1 MFARVAK
8 KVFTCKVSDHS
19 NLKMLCPKQ
28 MNQRLPIPF
37 AQIKVG
43 NTYRNLLNEILQMTD
58 YLH

>member
-19 NLKMLCPKQ
+19 NLKMLYPKQ
-28 MNQRLPIPF
+28 MIQRLPIPF
-37 AQIKVG
+37 AQIKVS

-58 YLH
+58 YLY